1 MVKSNPHIRNLS
13 GNYLFPEV
21 KKRALDLLHTKPD
34 AKLIFLSIGDT
45 TEAIPPSITQSMVQ
59 KAIAMGTDI
68 GYEGYGKEQ
77 GLDSLRKLISET
89 YYKGLITPEEVFV
102 ADGAKCDIARLQML
116 FGGDV
121 VTAVQDPSYPVYVD
135 TSVIIGQ
142 AGSKKGSYYDRL
154 VYLPCVA
161 ENNFFPQLN
170 DQTPPFDLL
179 YFCNPN
185 NPTGA
190 ICTKEQ
196 LTELVSF
203 VRKRGAFLI
212 YDAAYSVYIQEDA
225 FPRTIFEIPGAKDV
239 AIEINSFSK
248 IVGFTGLRLSWTV
261 VPKDLFFEDGYTV
274 ITDWNRIM
282 TTCFNGPSII
292 TQHGGLAALSSEGL
306 KSIKML
312 VQFYMDNAMLL
323 KDHFT
328 RKDYTVFGGTHA
340 PYLFLKTQNMSS
352 WEAFDYFLHKYN
364 IVTTPGS
371 GFGPSG
377 EGYLRLSAFG
387 KRATIEEALQR
398 LK

>member
-1 MVKSNPHIRNLS
+1 MVKSNPYIRNLS

-45 TEAIPPSITQSMVQ
+45 TEAIPPSITQSMVE

-142 AGSKKGSYYDRL
+142 AGSKKGNYYDRL
-154 VYLPCVA
+154 VYLPCIA

-179 YFCNPN
+179 
-185 NPTGA
+185 
-190 ICTKEQ
+190 
-196 LTELVSF
+196 
-203 VRKRGAFLI
+203 
-212 YDAAYSVYIQEDA
+212 
-225 FPRTIFEIPGAKDV
+225 
-239 AIEINSFSK
+239 
-248 IVGFTGLRLSWTV
+248 
-261 VPKDLFFEDGYTV
+261 
-274 ITDWNRIM
+274 
-282 TTCFNGPSII
+282 
-292 TQHGGLAALSSEGL
+292 
-306 KSIKML
+306 
-312 VQFYMDNAMLL
+312 
-323 KDHFT
+323 
-328 RKDYTVFGGTHA
+328 
-340 PYLFLKTQNMSS
+340 
-352 WEAFDYFLHKYN
+352 
-364 IVTTPGS
+364 
-371 GFGPSG
+371 
-377 EGYLRLSAFG
+377 
-387 KRATIEEALQR
+387 
-398 LK
+398 

>member
-1 MVKSNPHIRNLS
+1 
-13 GNYLFPEV
+13 
-21 KKRALDLLHTKPD
+21 
-34 AKLIFLSIGDT
+34 
-45 TEAIPPSITQSMVQ
+45 
-59 KAIAMGTDI
+59 
-68 GYEGYGKEQ
+68 
-77 GLDSLRKLISET
+77 
-89 YYKGLITPEEVFV
+89 
-102 ADGAKCDIARLQML
+102 
-116 FGGDV
+116 
-121 VTAVQDPSYPVYVD
+121 
-135 TSVIIGQ
+135 
-142 AGSKKGSYYDRL
+142 
-154 VYLPCVA
+154 
-161 ENNFFPQLN
+161 
-170 DQTPPFDLL
+170 
-179 YFCNPN
+179 
-185 NPTGA
+185 
-190 ICTKEQ
+190 
-196 LTELVSF
+196 ELVSF

-312 VQFYMDNAMLL
+312 VKFYMDNAMLL